1 MDDFGYKKDESQSK
15 FTEISKRGFLI
26 GATLFSIACFIYITI
41 NAYYFVYQDG
51 ENADIE
57 VIKAEEGPI
66 KVVEEKVEEEN
77 KSQIDRTIYEDI
89 FGSKARRKETQNP
102 KIYTAPSPA
111 LPPKNIESDRRLIK
125 ETPSIGEVKKE
136 QKIIVFSGDSKKEDS
151 SKDLLTKTDGR
162 ERLESPSKTTPT
174 KSNKKIIRVQL
185 AAMSSKSAANESWEK
200 ASNLYPK
207 LLSGLKPFI
216 EEANLGKRGM
226 FYRLQIGNFFN
237 QIEAEEFCNKYVTQ
251 AKKNRGDCIIVE

>member
-15 FTEISKRGFLI
+15 FTEITKRSFLI

-51 ENADIE
+51 ENGDIE

-66 KVVEEKVEEEN
+66 KVIEEKVEEEN

-89 FGSKARRKETQNP
+89 FGSKTHRKETSNP
-102 KIYTAPSPA
+102 KIYTAPAPA
-111 LPPKNIESDRRLIK
+111 LPPKNIEPDRRLIK
-125 ETPSIGEVKKE
+125 ETGSIGEVKKE
-136 QKIIVFSGDSKKEDS
+136 QKIIVFSDSAKKEES
-151 SKDLLTKTDGR
+151 NKDLLTKTDGR
-162 ERLESPSKTTPT
+162 ERAESLAKTTPK
-174 KSNKKIIRVQL
+174 KSGTRTIRVQL
-185 AAMSSKSAANESWEK
+185 AAMSSKKAANESWDK
-200 ASNLYPK
+200 SSKLYPK
-207 LLSGLKPFI
+207 LFSGLKPFI

-251 AKKNRGDCIIVE
+251 VKKSRGDCIIVE